1 MWDSVYDA
9 FQTFTE
15 QGAANT
21 IAGKCAEYE
30 SIEIEP
36 GERVASVMDEH
47 VSKGEQSELIVHN
60 NISVHVTRGE
70 QKNL

>member
-21 IAGKCAEYE
+21 ISNKCAEYE

-36 GERVASVMDEH
+36 AERVALVVDEH
-47 VSKGEQSELIVHN
+47 VSKCKQSLCIINCALVYQSTLYPKH
-60 NISVHVTRGE
+60 
-70 QKNL
+70 L